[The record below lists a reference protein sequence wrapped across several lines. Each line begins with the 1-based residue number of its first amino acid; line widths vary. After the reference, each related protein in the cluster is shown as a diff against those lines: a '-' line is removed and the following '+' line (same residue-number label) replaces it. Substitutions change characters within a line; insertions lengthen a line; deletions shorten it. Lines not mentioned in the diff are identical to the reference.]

1 MALELNYSALTGQES
16 MLSDAIRCRAF
27 QEAIEAAVTPGCTV
41 LDIGA
46 GTGILS
52 MFAVQ
57 AGAAKVY
64 AVEQTRIAEVAKLII
79 EENSMSD
86 CIEVIQGDITAVD
99 LPEKVDVIISEWLGS
114 YAFDENLLPIVIDA
128 RDRFLKPGG
137 KMVPESVTVWMA
149 PAFDEYLQ
157 QDLDFWR
164 SDPYGINLEFV
175 SRSAACRMDCFRNGI
190 KEKHLLCKPQL
201 MWDIDCLTCS
211 KEEVN
216 APFHF
221 KSRFAVE
228 QDGEFNVVTAW
239 FRANLSD
246 GIMLCNGP
254 SDPDTHW
261 GRQIFPVGKN
271 IFIEKG
277 SVVDVDFTHEP
288 HDKGESHST
297 WSVKT
302 GDYDFSSKGITVLS
316 V

>member
-1 MALELNYSALTGQES
+1 MALELNYSSLSGQES
-16 MLSDAIRCRAF
+16 MLSDGIRCRAF
-27 QEAIEAAVTPGCTV
+27 QKAIKSAVTPGCTV

-64 AVEQTRIAEVAKLII
+64 AVEQTAIAKVTELIV
-79 EENSMSD
+79 EENEMSD
-86 CIEVIQGDITAVD
+86 QIEVMQSDVTTVD
-99 LPEKVDVIISEWLGS
+99 LPEKVDVIVSEWLGS
-114 YAFDENLLPIVIDA
+114 YAVDENILPVVIDA

-137 KMVPESVTVWMA
+137 KMIPESVTVWMA

-157 QDLDFWR
+157 QDIDFWR
-164 SDPYGINLEFV
+164 SDPYGINLDLV
-175 SRSAACRMDCFRNGI
+175 SRSAACRMDCFRNEI
-190 KEKHLLCKPQL
+190 KYKHLLGKPQL

-228 QDGEFNVVTAW
+228 HDGEFNVLTAW
-239 FRANLSD
+239 FRANLSS

-254 SDPDTHW
+254 SEPDTHW
-261 GRQIFPVGKN
+261 GRQIFPIGKN
-271 IFIEKG
+271 IFLKKG
-277 SVVDVDFTHEP
+277 SVIDIDFTHKP
-288 HDKGESHST
+288 HAKGESHSNWT
-297 WSVKT
+297 INV
-302 GDYDFSSKGITVLS
+302 GDYNFSSRGITVLT